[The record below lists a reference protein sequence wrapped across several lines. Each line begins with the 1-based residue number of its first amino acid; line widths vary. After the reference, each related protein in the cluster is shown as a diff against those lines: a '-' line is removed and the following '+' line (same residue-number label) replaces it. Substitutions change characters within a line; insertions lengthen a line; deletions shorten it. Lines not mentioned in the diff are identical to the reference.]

1 MRLHDPLNAA
11 RVQRAKRARAGRNII
26 EMIDTLMSFQITTQI
41 YVLLLLAAIAA
52 AIHAWFFD
60 PGMKLLLR
68 LSAAID
74 WVNNLIGKNVAWLIL
89 AAVLISA
96 GNAIVRKAFDI
107 SSNMWLELQ
116 WYLYGTVFMLAAA
129 YTLLRNEHIRIDV
142 VSNTLSKKTRDY
154 IDLFCHFFFLM
165 PFVLLM
171 VWLCVP
177 WFFLS
182 FRTGEIS
189 ANAGGLVIWPA
200 KLMVLAGFALLVA
213 QGVSEIVKR
222 SAVVAGVI
230 DDPTP
235 QHHMPPDA
243 EGALKIEGRDDA

>member
-1 MRLHDPLNAA
+1 M
-11 RVQRAKRARAGRNII
+11 I
-26 EMIDTLMSFQITTQI
+26 EQIASYQPTTQI
-41 YVLLLLAAIAA
+41 YLLLAVAAVAA
-52 AIHAWFFD
+52 AIYTVVRD
-60 PGMKLLLR
+60 REMTLLLR
-68 LSAAID
+68 LSGVVDAINGL
-74 WVNNLIGKNVAWLIL
+74 VGRHVSWLIL
-89 AAVLISA
+89 VAVLISA

-129 YTLLRNEHIRIDV
+129 YTLLKNEHIRIDV
-142 VSNTLSKKTRDY
+142 VSNRLTKRMRDR
-154 IDLFCHFFFLM
+154 IDLFCHVFFLM

-182 FRTGEIS
+182 YRSGEIS

-200 KLMVLAGFALLVA
+200 KMMVLLGFILLVG
-213 QGVSEIVKR
+213 QGISEIIKR
-222 SAVVAGVI
+222 TAVIAGII

-235 QHHMPPDA
+235 QHHLPPDA
-243 EGALKIEGRDDA
+243 EGALEIEGKNDA

>member
-1 MRLHDPLNAA
+1 MLESILAYQP
-11 RVQRAKRARAGRNII
+11 
-26 EMIDTLMSFQITTQI
+26 TTQVYI
-41 YVLLLLAAIAA
+41 LLLIASIVAA
-52 AIHAWFFD
+52 AHAWFAD
-60 PGMKLLLR
+60 RQMKLLLR

-74 WVNNLIGKNVAWLIL
+74 AVNNVVGKNVSWLIL
-89 AAVLISA
+89 VAVLISA
-96 GNAIVRKAFDI
+96 GNATVRKAFDI

-129 YTLLRNEHIRIDV
+129 YTLLKNEHIRIDV
-142 VSNTLSKKTRDY
+142 VSNLMRKKTRDR
-154 IDLFCHFFFLM
+154 IDLFCHVFFLM

-182 FRTGEIS
+182 YTTGEIS

-200 KLMVLAGFALLVA
+200 KMMVLIGFVLLVGQA
-213 QGVSEIVKR
+213 FSEIIKR
-222 SAVVAGVI
+222 TAVIAGII

-235 QHHMPPDA
+235 QHHLPPDA
-243 EGALKIEGRDDA
+243 EGALEIEGKKDA